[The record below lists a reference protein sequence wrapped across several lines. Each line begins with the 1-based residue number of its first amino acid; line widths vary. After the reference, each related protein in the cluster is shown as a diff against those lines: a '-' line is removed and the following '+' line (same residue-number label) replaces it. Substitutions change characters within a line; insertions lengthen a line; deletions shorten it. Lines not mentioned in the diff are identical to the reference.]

1 MNRSVDVKKIITPA
15 NATEVFALLA
25 IIGGLCIAIFL
36 PELPIRLIGVCVS
49 ILGGVGHFMMI
60 SQRLSET
67 VEYSRKPV
75 SANVSLRTVEK
86 SGNGSKRIIFDDSDF
101 KKTFGDDDDDIPE
114 ADSQPVEQEIRRKVA
129 SKFTDEQPKPEPVQN
144 RRSASPRQFG
154 DEISHVRIVGKAKSS
169 EPKPTQRREV
179 PPPPPP
185 KQKPSPE
192 EQKQVAN
199 RAVEIVTQPITT
211 PQVSE
216 KKTEAENVES
226 KQHIEIKS
234 DNHDNFI
241 VAETPAISEDVVQAV
256 PQTVEP
262 TIIEQTVTAQQETA
276 PAPEKPVE
284 KPITARRHTIDVNK
298 LDLSDD
304 TPLVPHNEPR
314 KELDFLLNRVLMVIR
329 SVTSARTAA
338 FFWVNADKQQL
349 VLEAFISDIKDLVS
363 EEKKFK
369 FSGDVL
375 SQVAQGGRPEIL
387 TEIKSSAELDL
398 IPYYQSPANTVSFI
412 GVPVYF
418 HDTVVGV
425 LCADSEEPDAYD
437 AITVSFFGHFTK
449 LISGLVQSYTGKYDL
464 LQANRALEV
473 ISKFRNLLANA
484 ETGGIAAVCTSIIQA
499 AGDMIDSTMVG
510 TCLYDEQC
518 DEWIV
523 NELRP
528 LDENT
533 LILRGAPVDLQKS
546 VIGRT
551 IQTASTTVLAP
562 LSPEVIRVTDGEPA
576 ATGGSFLAIA
586 LKSLSHSY
594 GTLFVEA
601 RNSFISHHD
610 ISILEVLGEQ
620 AGTMIEQLRF
630 NAMFDTS
637 AMVDR
642 TKGILNKPAFHQ
654 RMSEE
659 IVRAGDFNTPLSL
672 CLVQL
677 DYYIITEMP
686 ADVIENLTCH
696 VVEILRKNL
705 NAYDVIGESEE
716 GTVAVMLIGRNSQQ
730 AHLWAEKMRK
740 EVAISIVDIF
750 GKRFSVT
757 VCIGVSQARAR
768 ETSDALH
775 ANAEKV
781 LTMALQRT
789 NTVSV
794 FD

>member
-1 MNRSVDVKKIITPA
+1 MVNRSIDVKKIITPA

-25 IIGGLCIAIFL
+25 IIGGLCIALFL
-36 PELPIRLIGVCVS
+36 PELPIRLIGICVS

-86 SGNGSKRIIFDDSDF
+86 SGNGSRRIIFDDSDF
-101 KKTFGDDDDDIPE
+101 KKSFGDDDVPDEIPE
-114 ADSQPVEQEIRRKVA
+114 NNPEEEVRKKVA
-129 SKFTDEQPKPEPVQN
+129 SKFTDELPKKESDGPSKQSGV
-144 RRSASPRQFG
+144 RHFG
-154 DEISHVRIVGKAKSS
+154 DDISHVRIVGKAKSS
-169 EPKPTQRREV
+169 TPKPTQRREV
-179 PPPPPP
+179 PPPMPP
-185 KQKPSPE
+185 KPKPSPE
-192 EQKQVAN
+192 VQKQVAH
-199 RAVEIVTQPITT
+199 RAVEIVTEPVVQYQQKTEEHKSPSDE
-211 PQVSE
+211 PQVEHTSSTESSQQQTYSDMTVDTGERVAQDFSAESNTHNVPTSNESFEVVENKKDSE
-216 KKTEAENVES
+216 N
-226 KQHIEIKS
+226 QR
-234 DNHDNFI
+234 
-241 VAETPAISEDVVQAV
+241 PA
-256 PQTVEP
+256 
-262 TIIEQTVTAQQETA
+262 
-276 PAPEKPVE
+276 K
-284 KPITARRHTIDVNK
+284 RHTIDVDK
-298 LDLSDD
+298 LDLSDE

-329 SVTSARTAA
+329 SVTNARTAA
-338 FFWVNADKQQL
+338 FFWVNADKQHL
-349 VLEAFISDIKDLVS
+349 VLEAFISDIKDSIS
-363 EEKKFK
+363 EERKFK
-369 FSGDVL
+369 FSGDVI

-398 IPYYQSPANTVSFI
+398 IPYYHTPSKTVSFI
-412 GVPVYF
+412 GVPVYY

-484 ETGGIAAVCTSIIQA
+484 DTAGISAVCTSIIQA
-499 AGDMIDSTMVG
+499 AAEMVDATLVG
-510 TCLYDEQC
+510 TCLYDEYC

-523 NELRP
+523 NEIRP
-528 LDENT
+528 MDERT
-533 LILRGAPVDLQKS
+533 IVLRGTPVDLQRS
-546 VIGRT
+546 VIGKT
-551 IQTASTTVLAP
+551 IQTASTTLLAP
-562 LSPEVIRVTDGEPA
+562 LEPEMIRVTDAEPEA
-576 ATGGSFLAIA
+576 QGGSFLAVP

-594 GTLFVEA
+594 GTLFIEA

-610 ISILEVLGEQ
+610 ISILELLGEQ

-630 NAMFDTS
+630 NAMFDNS
-637 AMVDR
+637 AMLDR
-642 TKGILNKPAFHQ
+642 TKGILNRTAFQQ
-654 RMSEE
+654 RMDEE
-659 IVRAGDFNTPLSL
+659 IARAGDFNIALSL
-672 CLVQL
+672 CLVQI
-677 DYYIITEMP
+677 DHYIISEMSQD
-686 ADVIENLTCH
+686 AIENLTCH
-696 VVEILRKNL
+696 VVEILRRNL
-705 NAYDVIGESEE
+705 NAYDVVGESNE
-716 GTVAVMLIGRNSQQ
+716 GMLAVLLIGRTAQQ

-740 EVAISIVDIF
+740 EVAISIVDMF

-775 ANAEKV
+775 ANTERV
-781 LTMALQRT
+781 LSMALQRT

>member
-1 MNRSVDVKKIITPA
+1 MMNRSVDVKKIITPA

-101 KKTFGDDDDDIPE
+101 KKTFGDDDDDI
-114 ADSQPVEQEIRRKVA
+114 QEHDAYSTEEEVRKKVA
-129 SKFTDEQPKPEPVQN
+129 SKFTDELPKQEPVQS
-144 RRSASPRQFG
+144 RRSGSVRQFG
-154 DEISHVRIVGKAKSS
+154 DEISHVRIVGKAKSN

-192 EQKQVAN
+192 EQKQVAH
-199 RAVEIVTQPITT
+199 RAVEMVTQPVPQHNVTDNKNDASYEEENIQAIENIPDTVHIADTVQTIRNINEHQNIAEPIIQTT
-211 PQVSE
+211 PVPVPVVQE
-216 KKTEAENVES
+216 K
-226 KQHIEIKS
+226 
-234 DNHDNFI
+234 
-241 VAETPAISEDVVQAV
+241 VAEV
-256 PQTVEP
+256 
-262 TIIEQTVTAQQETA
+262 
-276 PAPEKPVE
+276 EKPIE

-349 VLEAFISDIKDLVS
+349 VLEAFISDIKEQVS
-363 EEKKFK
+363 DERKFK

-398 IPYYQSPANTVSFI
+398 IPYYSSPANTVSFI

-484 ETGGIAAVCTSIIQA
+484 DTAGVSAVCASIIQA
-499 AGDMIDSTMVG
+499 AGDMIDATMIG

-528 LDENT
+528 LDEKT
-533 LILRGAPVDLQKS
+533 IILRGTPVDLQRS

-551 IQTASTTVLAP
+551 IQTASTTLLAP
-562 LSPEVIRVTDGEPA
+562 LSPDVIRVTDAEPPA
-576 ATGGSFLAIA
+576 EGGSFLAIA

-610 ISILEVLGEQ
+610 ISILEILGEQ

-630 NAMFDTS
+630 NAMFDNS

-642 TKGILNKPAFHQ
+642 TKGILNKTAFHQ
-654 RMSEE
+654 RMGEE
-659 IVRAGDFNTPLSL
+659 IVRAGDFSTPLSL

-686 ADVIENLTCH
+686 ADIIENLTCH
-696 VVEILRKNL
+696 VVEILRRNI

-716 GTVAVMLIGRNSQQ
+716 GTVAVMLIGRTSQQ
-730 AHLWAEKMRK
+730 SHLWAEKMRK
-740 EVAISIVDIF
+740 EVAISIVDVF

-775 ANAEKV
+775 ANAGKV

>member
-1 MNRSVDVKKIITPA
+1 MVNRSIDVKKIITPA

-25 IIGGLCIAIFL
+25 IVGGLCIALFL
-36 PELPIRLIGVCVS
+36 PELPIRLIGICVS

-86 SGNGSKRIIFDDSDF
+86 SGNGSRRIIFDDSDF
-101 KKTFGDDDDDIPE
+101 KKSFGDDDVPDEIPE
-114 ADSQPVEQEIRRKVA
+114 NNPEEEVRKKVA
-129 SKFTDEQPKPEPVQN
+129 SKFTDELPKKESDGPSKQSGV
-144 RRSASPRQFG
+144 RHFG
-154 DEISHVRIVGKAKSS
+154 DDISHVRIVGKAKSS
-169 EPKPTQRREV
+169 TPKPTQRREV
-179 PPPPPP
+179 PPPMPP
-185 KQKPSPE
+185 KPKPSPE
-192 EQKQVAN
+192 VQKQVAH
-199 RAVEIVTQPITT
+199 RAVEIVTEPVVQYQQKTEEHKSPSDE
-211 PQVSE
+211 PQVEHTSSTESSQQQTYSDMTVDTGERVAQDFSAESNTHTVLTSNESFEVVENKKDSE
-216 KKTEAENVES
+216 N
-226 KQHIEIKS
+226 QR
-234 DNHDNFI
+234 
-241 VAETPAISEDVVQAV
+241 PA
-256 PQTVEP
+256 
-262 TIIEQTVTAQQETA
+262 
-276 PAPEKPVE
+276 K
-284 KPITARRHTIDVNK
+284 RHTIDVDK
-298 LDLSDD
+298 LDLSDE

-329 SVTSARTAA
+329 SVTNARTAA
-338 FFWVNADKQQL
+338 FFWVNADKQHL
-349 VLEAFISDIKDLVS
+349 VLEAFISDIKDSIS
-363 EEKKFK
+363 EERKFK
-369 FSGDVL
+369 FSGDVI

-398 IPYYQSPANTVSFI
+398 IPYYHTPSKTVSFI
-412 GVPVYF
+412 GVPVYY

-484 ETGGIAAVCTSIIQA
+484 DTAGISAVCTSIIQA
-499 AGDMIDSTMVG
+499 AAEMVDATLVG
-510 TCLYDEQC
+510 TCLYDEYC

-523 NELRP
+523 NEIRP
-528 LDENT
+528 MDERT
-533 LILRGAPVDLQKS
+533 IVLRGTPVDLQRS
-546 VIGRT
+546 VIGKT
-551 IQTASTTVLAP
+551 IQTASTTLLAP
-562 LSPEVIRVTDGEPA
+562 LEPEMIRVTDAEPEA
-576 ATGGSFLAIA
+576 QGGSFLAVP

-594 GTLFVEA
+594 GTLFIEA

-610 ISILEVLGEQ
+610 ISILELLGEQ

-630 NAMFDTS
+630 NAMFDNS
-637 AMVDR
+637 AMLDR
-642 TKGILNKPAFHQ
+642 TKGILNRTAFQQ
-654 RMSEE
+654 RMDEE
-659 IVRAGDFNTPLSL
+659 IARAGDFNIALSL
-672 CLVQL
+672 CLVQI
-677 DYYIITEMP
+677 DHYIISEMSQD
-686 ADVIENLTCH
+686 AIENLTCH
-696 VVEILRKNL
+696 VVEILRRNL
-705 NAYDVIGESEE
+705 NAYDVVGESNE
-716 GTVAVMLIGRNSQQ
+716 GMLAVLLIGRTAQQ

-740 EVAISIVDIF
+740 EVAISIVDMF

-775 ANAEKV
+775 ANTERV
-781 LTMALQRT
+781 LSMALQRT

>member
-1 MNRSVDVKKIITPA
+1 MVNRSIDVKKIITPA

-25 IIGGLCIAIFL
+25 IIGGLCIALFL
-36 PELPIRLIGVCVS
+36 SELPIRLIGICVS

-86 SGNGSKRIIFDDSDF
+86 SGNGSRRIIFDDSDF
-101 KKTFGDDDDDIPE
+101 KKSFGDDDVPDEIPE
-114 ADSQPVEQEIRRKVA
+114 NNPEEEVRKKVA
-129 SKFTDEQPKPEPVQN
+129 SKFTDELPKKESDGPSKQSGV
-144 RRSASPRQFG
+144 RHFG
-154 DEISHVRIVGKAKSS
+154 DDISHVRIVGKAKSS
-169 EPKPTQRREV
+169 TPKPTQRREV
-179 PPPPPP
+179 PPPMPP
-185 KQKPSPE
+185 KPKPSPE
-192 EQKQVAN
+192 VQKQVAH
-199 RAVEIVTQPITT
+199 RAVEIVTEPVVQYQQKTEEHKSPSDE
-211 PQVSE
+211 PQVEHTSSTESSQQQTYSDMTVDTGERVAQDFSAESNTHTVLTSNESFEVVENKKNSE
-216 KKTEAENVES
+216 N
-226 KQHIEIKS
+226 QR
-234 DNHDNFI
+234 
-241 VAETPAISEDVVQAV
+241 PA
-256 PQTVEP
+256 
-262 TIIEQTVTAQQETA
+262 
-276 PAPEKPVE
+276 K
-284 KPITARRHTIDVNK
+284 RHTIDVDK
-298 LDLSDD
+298 LDLSDE

-329 SVTSARTAA
+329 SVTNARTAA
-338 FFWVNADKQQL
+338 FFWVNADKQHL
-349 VLEAFISDIKDLVS
+349 VLEAFISDIKDSIS
-363 EEKKFK
+363 EERKFK
-369 FSGDVL
+369 FSGDVI

-398 IPYYQSPANTVSFI
+398 IPYYHTPSKTVSFI
-412 GVPVYF
+412 GVPVYY

-484 ETGGIAAVCTSIIQA
+484 DTAGISAVCTSIIQA
-499 AGDMIDSTMVG
+499 AAEMVDATLVG
-510 TCLYDEQC
+510 TCLYDEYC

-523 NELRP
+523 NEIRP
-528 LDENT
+528 MDERT
-533 LILRGAPVDLQKS
+533 IVLRGTPVDLQRS
-546 VIGRT
+546 VIGKT
-551 IQTASTTVLAP
+551 IQTASTTLLAP
-562 LSPEVIRVTDGEPA
+562 LEPEMIRVTDAEPEA
-576 ATGGSFLAIA
+576 QGGSFLAVP

-594 GTLFVEA
+594 GTLFIEA

-610 ISILEVLGEQ
+610 ISILELLGEQ

-630 NAMFDTS
+630 NAMFDNS
-637 AMVDR
+637 AMLDR
-642 TKGILNKPAFHQ
+642 TKGILNRTAFQQ
-654 RMSEE
+654 RMDEE
-659 IVRAGDFNTPLSL
+659 IARAGDFNIALSL
-672 CLVQL
+672 CLVQI
-677 DYYIITEMP
+677 DHYIISEMSQD
-686 ADVIENLTCH
+686 AIENLTCH
-696 VVEILRKNL
+696 VVEILRRNL
-705 NAYDVIGESEE
+705 NAYDVVGESNE
-716 GTVAVMLIGRNSQQ
+716 GMLAVLLIGRTAQQ

-740 EVAISIVDIF
+740 EVAISIVDMF

-775 ANAEKV
+775 ANTERV
-781 LTMALQRT
+781 LSMALQRT

>member
-1 MNRSVDVKKIITPA
+1 MVNRSIDVKKIITPA
-15 NATEVFALLA
+15 NATEVFALVA
-25 IIGGLCIAIFL
+25 IIGGLCIALFL
-36 PELPIRLIGVCVS
+36 PELPIRLIGICVS

-86 SGNGSKRIIFDDSDF
+86 SGNGSRRIIFDDSDF
-101 KKTFGDDDDDIPE
+101 KKSFGDDDVPDEIPE
-114 ADSQPVEQEIRRKVA
+114 HNQEEEVRKKVA
-129 SKFTDEQPKPEPVQN
+129 SKFTDELPKKDSEPN
-144 RRSASPRQFG
+144 TKPNGARHFG
-154 DEISHVRIVGKAKSS
+154 DDISHVRIVGKAKSAA
-169 EPKPTQRREV
+169 PKPTQRREV
-179 PPPPPP
+179 PPPMPP
-185 KQKPSPE
+185 KPKPSPE
-192 EQKQVAN
+192 VQKQVAH
-199 RAVEIVTQPITT
+199 RAVEIVTEPVVQYQKTEEHKYVPQEQDAESTAST
-211 PQVSE
+211 PQSHSLSDSVADTQGSFE
-216 KKTEAENVES
+216 HTTLASNQESQNVPIVNDSVEVVES
-226 KQHIEIKS
+226 KKDSELQR
-234 DNHDNFI
+234 
-241 VAETPAISEDVVQAV
+241 PA
-256 PQTVEP
+256 
-262 TIIEQTVTAQQETA
+262 
-276 PAPEKPVE
+276 K
-284 KPITARRHTIDVNK
+284 RHTIDVDK
-298 LDLSDD
+298 LDLSDE

-338 FFWVNADKQQL
+338 FFWVNADKQHL
-349 VLEAFISDIKDLVS
+349 VLEAFISDIKDSIS
-363 EEKKFK
+363 EERKFK
-369 FSGDVL
+369 FSGDVI

-398 IPYYQSPANTVSFI
+398 IPYYNSPSKTVSFI
-412 GVPVYF
+412 GVPVYY

-484 ETGGIAAVCTSIIQA
+484 DTAGISAVCTSIIQA
-499 AGDMIDSTMVG
+499 AAEMVDATLVG
-510 TCLYDEQC
+510 TCLYDEYC

-523 NELRP
+523 NEIRP
-528 LDENT
+528 MDEKT
-533 LILRGAPVDLQKS
+533 IALRGTPVDLQRS
-546 VIGRT
+546 VIGQT
-551 IQTASTTVLAP
+551 IQTASTTLLAP
-562 LSPEVIRVTDGEPA
+562 LVPEMIRVTDAEPEA
-576 ATGGSFLAIA
+576 QGGSFLAVP

-594 GTLFVEA
+594 GTLFIEA

-610 ISILEVLGEQ
+610 ISILELLGEQ

-630 NAMFDTS
+630 NAMFDNS
-637 AMVDR
+637 AMLDR
-642 TKGILNKPAFHQ
+642 TKGTLNKTAFQQ
-654 RMSEE
+654 RMDEE
-659 IVRAGDFNTPLSL
+659 IARAGDFNIALSL
-672 CLVQL
+672 CLVQI
-677 DYYIITEMP
+677 DHYIISEMSQD
-686 ADVIENLTCH
+686 AVENLTCH
-696 VVEILRKNL
+696 VVEILRRNL
-705 NAYDVIGESEE
+705 NAYDAVGESNE
-716 GTVAVMLIGRNSQQ
+716 GTLAVLLIGRTAQQ

-740 EVAISIVDIF
+740 EVAISIVDMF

-775 ANAEKV
+775 ANTERV
-781 LTMALQRT
+781 LSMALQRT